1 MDLQYIETAA
11 ETIFRM
17 CRAHPE
23 ICPHDFRWVRTK
35 TLGNGK
41 EEVHFVCQLC
51 GKENI
56 EIQEEKN

>member
-1 MDLQYIETAA
+1 MDLRYIETAA
-11 ETIFRM
+11 ENIFRM

-23 ICPHDFRWVRTK
+23 ICPHDFHWVRTK
-35 TLGNGK
+35 ALDNGK